1 MVARDWR
8 ALFIMKKVISIKQG
22 AVVRNN
28 RQLDIID
35 LAILDFIKDVANSE
49 ECTKV
54 HTPQGIY
61 FEVSHRAIMNEMPIL
76 NITTKQGILK
86 HINKLIDAQLIERH
100 PNTNYYQM
108 PLYKFGRQYQNL
120 EL

>member
-1 MVARDWR
+1 ME
-8 ALFIMKKVISIKQG
+8 KVITINQG
-22 AVVRNN
+22 AVYRNN
-28 RQLDIID
+28 PQLDIID

-54 HTPQGIY
+54 HTPPGIY
-61 FEVSHRAIMNEMPIL
+61 CAVSCRAIMKEMPLLCIK
-76 NITTKQGILK
+76 TKQGILK

-100 PNTNYYQM
+100 PNTHYYQM
-108 PLYKFGRQYQNL
+108 SMYKFGRQYQNL